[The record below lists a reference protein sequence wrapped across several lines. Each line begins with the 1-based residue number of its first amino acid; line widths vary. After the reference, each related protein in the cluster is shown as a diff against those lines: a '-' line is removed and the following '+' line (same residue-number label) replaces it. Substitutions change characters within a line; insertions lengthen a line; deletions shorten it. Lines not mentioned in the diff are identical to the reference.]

1 VEVVGFELAETI
13 FPLKLAQRLLIDQAF
28 AASVNAPES
37 CERFELSQLA
47 EWLAQLFDAG
57 LLLRREKEY
66 VP

>member
-47 EWLAQLFDAG
+47 E
-57 LLLRREKEY
+57 
-66 VP
+66 